1 MNREDFRKAI
11 DKERELYRSPLPP
24 WARKAVTQATIISF
38 VAAVAAIGMVAFGIA
53 YLALRIIWYIVQ

>member
-1 MNREDFRKAI
+1 MNRDDFRRAI

-24 WARKAVTQATIISF
+24 WARKAVTHATIISF

-53 YLALRIIWYIVQ
+53 YMALRILWYILQ

>member
-1 MNREDFRKAI
+1 MNRDEFRRAI

-24 WARKAVTQATIISF
+24 WARKAVTHATIISF

-53 YLALRIIWYIVQ
+53 YMALRILWYIIQ